1 MSDDL
6 NVIGERIEDLL
17 SDIGAIDG
25 RAGALA
31 EELVAVVTDLHGA
44 GLTRVIELALEP
56 GDAPLGDRLVGDELV
71 AGLLMVHGLHP
82 AGVAERVARALDE
95 ARPVLLAHGG
105 DMELLDVDEA
115 TGQVRLRLLG
125 SCDGCPSSAAT
136 LQGAVEAAV
145 LGAAPEVSAIIV
157 EGLAEPP
164 PPPPPPPVPVALI
177 DKPVAVAR
185 GVLR

>member
-1 MSDDL
+1 MADDDL
-6 NVIGERIEDLL
+6 AAIGARIEELL
-17 SDIGAIDG
+17 EEVGSIDG

-56 GDAPLGDRLVGDELV
+56 GDIPLGDRLVGDELV
-71 AGLLMVHGLHP
+71 AGLLMVHGMHP
-82 AGVAERVARALDE
+82 AGLAERVATALDE

-105 DMELLDVDEA
+105 DMELLGVDEA
-115 TGQVRLRLLG
+115 SGEVHLRLLG

-136 LQGAVEAAV
+136 LQGAVEEAV
-145 LGAAPEVSAIIV
+145 FEAAPEVTAIIV

-164 PPPPPPPVPVALI
+164 APPPPPSMPVTLI
-177 DKPVAVAR
+177 DKASATASASR
-185 GVLR
+185 

>member
-6 NVIGERIEDLL
+6 KAIGERIEGLL
-17 SDIGAIDG
+17 ADIGGIDA

-31 EELVAVVTDLHGA
+31 EEVVAVVTDLHGA

-56 GDAPLGDRLVGDELV
+56 GDAPLVDQLVGDKLV

-82 AGVAERVARALDE
+82 VSVAERVANALDE

-105 DMELLDVDEA
+105 DMELLGVDEA

-145 LGAAPEVSAIIV
+145 IEAAPEITAILV
-157 EGLAEPP
+157 EGLAAPPAPP
-164 PPPPPPPVPVALI
+164 PPRSMPVTLI
-177 DKPVAVAR
+177 DKPAAVAR
-185 GVLR
+185 AALR

>member
-6 NVIGERIEDLL
+6 KAIGERIEGLL
-17 SDIGAIDG
+17 ADIGAIDQ

-31 EELVAVVTDLHGA
+31 EEVVAVVTDLHGA

-56 GDAPLGDRLVGDELV
+56 DDAALTDRLVGDRLV

-82 AGVAERVARALDE
+82 VGVAERVATALDE

-105 DMELLDVDEA
+105 DMELLGVDEV

-136 LQGAVEAAV
+136 LQFAVEAAV
-145 LGAAPEVSAIIV
+145 LEAAPEITAIIV
-157 EGLAEPP
+157 EGLAQPP
-164 PPPPPPPVPVALI
+164 PPPLPPSMPVTLI
-177 DKPVAVAR
+177 DKPVAAAR
-185 GVLR
+185 GALR